1 MGIIHTAKR
10 HIKAELSVKMRLEKE
25 FELNRQLTLAEISA
39 IEKEAGKQSKEMNL
53 NQACLCFQAFIKNE
67 VDNNW
72 VRICD
77 PIYSNVVNNLKSAPY
92 GLLKISRMS
101 TCNSP
106 AKGGQEVFMFVEKVC
121 KSKNDET
128 F

>member
-1 MGIIHTAKR
+1 MGIIHTAKK
-10 HIKAELSVKMRLEKE
+10 HIKTELSMKMRLEKE
-25 FELNRQLTLAEISA
+25 FELSRPVTLAEVAA
-39 IEKEAGKQSKEMNL
+39 IEKEAGKQAKDMNL

-67 VDNNW
+67 ADNAW

-77 PIYSNVVNNLKSAPY
+77 PVYSNVVNNLKSAPF
-92 GLLKISRMS
+92 GLLKIARMS

-121 KSKNDET
+121 KSE
-128 F
+128 FEEFF